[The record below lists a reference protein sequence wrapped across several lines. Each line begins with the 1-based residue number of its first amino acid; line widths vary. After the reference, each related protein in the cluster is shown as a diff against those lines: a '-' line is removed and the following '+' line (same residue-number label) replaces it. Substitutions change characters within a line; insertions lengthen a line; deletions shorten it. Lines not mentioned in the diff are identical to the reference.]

1 MKKLLTIAALLILA
15 LPLVAQNLQLTVE
28 FPNTADVS
36 AMKLYVSPVGEGYDA
51 KEFTFSGNKFT
62 AEVTVSQTGF
72 YNLIGIKESTQLMV
86 PVYSAQREGAL
97 TLRAEMA
104 GRLFRIVG
112 SKDNEALS
120 QFNIGLSELSTKI
133 WREGKDMS
141 ADDLR
146 SLLGDYKTMLKKS
159 DPDGKASQTVRQ
171 YLEIWSYTST
181 FNLVNSLPRILN
193 TTAEQAPFTTSDVL
207 PAPVDV
213 LDSPLSALFPMAV
226 DIVSQR
232 IPKGTL
238 AEMIDYVRS
247 NYTTEDLRIKVEE
260 GLLAR
265 YVSKYDYTQD
275 FDGGLKQLQDLTD
288 KYGLDAKF
296 VEQFKKNRATVK
308 GTPFP
313 ADVVLKDKDGKV
325 VDFASFRGKYVYID
339 VWASWCGPCIQQI
352 PHLQKL
358 ESELQNDKVVFISV
372 SVDAKEEPWQKKM
385 ASLGV
390 HGHQLW
396 DSSNQLTKSLNISGI
411 PFFLIY
417 DSEGN
422 LYMYDAPRP
431 SQGEGLKQLLEGLG
445 KN

>member
-1 MKKLLTIAALLILA
+1 
-15 LPLVAQNLQLTVE
+15 
-28 FPNTADVS
+28 
-36 AMKLYVSPVGEGYDA
+36 
-51 KEFTFSGNKFT
+51 
-62 AEVTVSQTGF
+62 
-72 YNLIGIKESTQLMV
+72 MV

-141 ADDLR
+141 ADDMR

-247 NYTTEDLRIKVEE
+247 NYTTEDLRKKVEE

>member
-15 LPLVAQNLQLTVE
+15 LPLVAQNLQLIVE
-28 FPNTADVS
+28 FPNTVDVS

-247 NYTTEDLRIKVEE
+247 NYTTEDLRKKVEE

>member
-171 YLEIWSYTST
+171 
-181 FNLVNSLPRILN
+181 
-193 TTAEQAPFTTSDVL
+193 
-207 PAPVDV
+207 
-213 LDSPLSALFPMAV
+213 
-226 DIVSQR
+226 
-232 IPKGTL
+232 
-238 AEMIDYVRS
+238 
-247 NYTTEDLRIKVEE
+247 
-260 GLLAR
+260 
-265 YVSKYDYTQD
+265 
-275 FDGGLKQLQDLTD
+275 
-288 KYGLDAKF
+288 
-296 VEQFKKNRATVK
+296 
-308 GTPFP
+308 
-313 ADVVLKDKDGKV
+313 
-325 VDFASFRGKYVYID
+325 
-339 VWASWCGPCIQQI
+339 
-352 PHLQKL
+352 
-358 ESELQNDKVVFISV
+358 
-372 SVDAKEEPWQKKM
+372 
-385 ASLGV
+385 
-390 HGHQLW
+390 
-396 DSSNQLTKSLNISGI
+396 
-411 PFFLIY
+411 
-417 DSEGN
+417 
-422 LYMYDAPRP
+422 
-431 SQGEGLKQLLEGLG
+431 
-445 KN
+445 